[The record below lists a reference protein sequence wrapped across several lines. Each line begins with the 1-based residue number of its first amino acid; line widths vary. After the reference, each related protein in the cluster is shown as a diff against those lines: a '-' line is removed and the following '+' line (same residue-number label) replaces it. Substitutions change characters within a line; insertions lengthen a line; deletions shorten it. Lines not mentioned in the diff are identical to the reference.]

1 MKPIHAVRATIAA
14 CLLAAATCLAAPP
27 DADDDDRDGDAL
39 VLTAAQV
46 EAIGLRVAA
55 PVAAAPSRRIAA
67 YGRVLDSVQP
77 IAAFAAADGQRAAE
91 RAARLERDRLRG
103 LHADG
108 AAAALRRV
116 EAADAELAAAQAAL
130 AARQAALAAQWT
142 PLARLDEAARQEL
155 LARLREGRSVLI
167 RADLPGRQRLAVVPE
182 RAQVRV
188 DGVEHAA
195 QVLGALRSGEAAL
208 PALLLE
214 LALDGLGTGVA
225 LAVTLDG
232 EPLAGF
238 LLPQAA
244 LLYDEHGA
252 HVYCEDEGAADATE
266 RRYRRRAVQALM
278 PAGEAYLVRGV
289 DADDRVVVHG
299 LGLLW
304 SMQGGPLTDDD
315 D

>member
-1 MKPIHAVRATIAA
+1 MSAIRAIRTTIAA
-14 CLLAAATCLAAPP
+14 WLLATTCLAAAPA
-27 DADDDDRDGDAL
+27 ADDDDDGGDAL
-39 VLTAAQV
+39 RLTPAQV

-55 PVAAAPSRRIAA
+55 PVAAAPPRRIAA
-67 YGRVLDSVQP
+67 YGRVLDSAQP

-116 EAADAELAAAQAAL
+116 EAAEAELAAAQAAR
-130 AARQAALAAQWT
+130 AVADAALVAQWT
-142 PLARLDEAARQEL
+142 PLARLDETARQAL
-155 LARLREGRSVLI
+155 LARLRDGRSVLV
-167 RADLPGRQRLAVVPE
+167 RADLPGRQRLAVLPE

-195 QVLGALRSGEAAL
+195 QLLGALRNGQTAL

-214 LALDGLGTGVA
+214 LALDGLGAGVP

-252 HVYCEDEGAADATE
+252 HVYCEEDAAGAAD
-266 RRYRRRAVQALM
+266 RRYRRRAVELLM

-289 DADDRVVVHG
+289 DADDRIVVHG

-304 SMQGGPLTDDD
+304 SMQGGPVTDDD

>member
-14 CLLAAATCLAAPP
+14 CLLAAAIGLAAPP

-67 YGRVLDSVQP
+67 YGRVLDSAQP

-103 LHADG
+103 LYADG

-130 AARQAALAAQWT
+130 AAGQAALTAQWT
-142 PLARLDEAARQEL
+142 PLARFDEAARQAL
-155 LARLREGRSVLI
+155 LARLRDGRSVLI

-195 QVLGALRSGEAAL
+195 QVLGTLRGGEAAL

-244 LLYDEHGA
+244 LLYDERGA
-252 HVYCEDEGAADATE
+252 HVYCEDAAAADATE
-266 RRYRRRAVQALM
+266 RRYRRRAVEALM
-278 PAGEAYLVRGV
+278 PAGDAYLVRGV

>member
-1 MKPIHAVRATIAA
+1 MRPAHAARKTLAVW
-14 CLLAAATCLAAPP
+14 LLAAATCLAATP
-27 DADDDDRDGDAL
+27 DADDEDRGGDAL
-39 VLTAAQV
+39 VLTPAQV

-67 YGRVLDSVQP
+67 YGRVLDSSQP

-116 EAADAELAAAQAAL
+116 EAADAELAAAQAAR
-130 AARQAALAAQWT
+130 AVADAALVAQWT
-142 PLARLDEAARQEL
+142 PLARLDETARQAL
-155 LARLREGRSVLI
+155 LARLRDGRSVLI
-167 RADLPGRQRLAVVPE
+167 RADLPGRQRLAVLPE

-195 QVLGALRSGEAAL
+195 QVLGALRNGETAL

-214 LALDGLGTGVA
+214 LALDGLGAGVA

-232 EPLAGF
+232 GPLAGF

-252 HVYCEDEGAADATE
+252 HVYCEDNAATGATE
-266 RRYRRRAVQALM
+266 RRYRRRAVEPLM
-278 PAGEAYLVRGV
+278 PAGAAYLVRGV
-289 DADDRVVVHG
+289 DGDDRVVVHG

-304 SMQGGPLTDDD
+304 SMQGGPVTDDD

>member
-1 MKPIHAVRATIAA
+1 MRPAHAARTTLAA
-14 CLLAAATCLAAPP
+14 WLLAAAACLAATP
-27 DADDDDRDGDAL
+27 DADDEDRGGDAL
-39 VLTAAQV
+39 VLTPAQV

-67 YGRVLDSVQP
+67 YGRVLDSSQP
-77 IAAFAAADGQRAAE
+77 IAAFAAVDGQRAAE

-116 EAADAELAAAQAAL
+116 EAADAELAAAQAAS
-130 AARQAALAAQWT
+130 AAGQAALAAQWT
-142 PLARLDEAARQEL
+142 PLARLDEAPRQAL
-155 LARLREGRSVLI
+155 LARLRDGRSVLI
-167 RADLPGRQRLAVVPE
+167 RADLPGRQRLAVLPE

-195 QVLGALRSGEAAL
+195 QVLGALRSGQAAL

-214 LALDGLGTGVA
+214 LALDGLGAGVA

-252 HVYCEDEGAADATE
+252 HVYCEDAAATGATE
-266 RRYRRRAVQALM
+266 RRYRRRAVEPLM
-278 PAGEAYLVRGV
+278 PAGAAYLVRGV
-289 DADDRVVVHG
+289 DGDDRVVVHG

-304 SMQGGPLTDDD
+304 SMQGGPVSDDD
-315 D
+315 

>member
-1 MKPIHAVRATIAA
+1 MRPMNAVRATIAA
-14 CLLAAATCLAAPP
+14 CLLAAATGMAAPP
-27 DADDDDRDGDAL
+27 DADDDDDGGDAL

-67 YGRVLDSVQP
+67 YGRVLDSALPV
-77 IAAFAAADGQRAAE
+77 AAFAAADGQRAAE
-91 RAARLERDRLRG
+91 RAARLERDRLRS

-130 AARQAALAAQWT
+130 AAGQAALTAQWT
-142 PLARLDEAARQEL
+142 PLMRLDEAARQAL
-155 LARLREGRSVLI
+155 LTRLRDGRSVLI
-167 RADLPGRQRLAVVPE
+167 RADLPGRQRVAVLPE

-188 DGVEHAA
+188 DGVEHEAR
-195 QVLGALRSGEAAL
+195 VLGALRNGETAL

-214 LALDGLGTGVA
+214 LALDGLGSGVA

-252 HVYCEDEGAADATE
+252 HVYCEDEAAGGAAE
-266 RRYRRRAVQALM
+266 RHYRRRAVEALM
-278 PAGEAYLVRGV
+278 PSGEAYLVRGV

-304 SMQGGPLTDDD
+304 SMQGGPVTDDD